1 MPKVSPTILNGA
13 STIVPAA
20 SAVDPTTLSGSL
32 LLVVV
37 VVVVS
42 DGE

>member
-1 MPKVSPTILNGA
+1 MPRVSPTIRNGA

-20 SAVDPTTLSGSL
+20 FAVAPTTLSGSL
-32 LLVVV
+32 VVVVV

-42 DGE
+42 AGE

>member
-1 MPKVSPTILNGA
+1 VSPTIRNGA

-20 SAVDPTTLSGSL
+20 LAVAPTTLSGSS

-42 DGE
+42 EGE